1 MIGYYFIQDKYKY
14 VFHNIDN
21 KNIELQEINTED
33 ENLLKHKNK
42 NINYSNHANALYKKL
57 LSYIF

>member
-1 MIGYYFIQDKYKY
+1 MIGYYFIQDKYRY
-14 VFHNIDN
+14 VFHGIDN
-21 KNIELQEINTED
+21 KDFELQEINHEN

-42 NINYSNHANALYKKL
+42 KINYVNHTNALYKKL